1 MYFCSVHRIFF
12 VTRLVTYPTGRYPY
26 PGPTGAIDNSVWM
39 MANPNWASINIHLG
53 EVRAIINLVAT
64 CRAAPIITTS
74 FRHVLGLYEG
84 YDNFQRKTLQQGD
97 R

>member
-1 MYFCSVHRIFF
+1 
-12 VTRLVTYPTGRYPY
+12 
-26 PGPTGAIDNSVWM
+26 M

-64 CRAAPIITTS
+64 CRAAPIIPTS
-74 FRHVLGLYEG
+74 FRHVLGLHEG
-84 YDNFQRKTLQQGD
+84 YNNFQRKALQQGD